1 MITYKWR
8 ITEHKYAYICNSDG
22 NTPFIRLAK
31 CDDTCYITKG
41 NTYCRSNSNVA
52 KFSSDDKISRQVY
65 SMSEAVYARLF
76 DEMKELIATDDDGKT
91 MKILDYHY
99 YWNIDNDNC
108 SLVQYGYKGNEGL
121 PGKDGRGI
129 ANITSAYTNGDLI
142 MHIQY
147 TDGQEDNFPLPVGH
161 DGAPGKD
168 GEKGNDGNNSST
180 IIEIN
185 NAKSELEDIRIN
197 ELSAITQTLNRLL
210 DKSKDELEK
219 TKEDLSGITD
229 SVGTVSSVTLNLSGY
244 TYELNKFIGASAMTK
259 TEFSREISAVDGR
272 IEEIGSR
279 VDVINNTVTDYNK
292 RVDLVEGKLS
302 TTLSKFDETKNQL
315 NAFQQEYDVVNNK
328 LSQVVS
334 ELTNNGDISFSEIY
348 QTAHQLGL
356 LVSNHD
362 KDNPIMAEIIA
373 QINSSGSS
381 ILISADKIVISGE
394 TIAKKLN
401 AVDVTIN
408 GGYSRFNRDGSG
420 YLANENIFW
429 NSNGDLTIKKDVKI
443 EGVLTVGDVANG
455 LKDEDVT
462 LCGNDP
468 RYNCV
473 FKKNGSGYLGGGA
486 IAWTSSGDTFI
497 TGNLIIG
504 GAAKE
509 DMVNYINGTNLNLG
523 QGTSNFN
530 KDGSGS
536 LAGGMITWNNKQE
549 MKIKAKV
556 TITGTDD
563 TSGSGITDNIIAALN
578 TKDLVIN
585 NGASKFSA
593 DGSGYLANK
602 AINWKTDGTLS
613 IDANINAKGGKI
625 GGWTINENTLISM
638 GDDENNII
646 LDGGK
651 NRITIKSLKINEG
664 GFIGDGFIRN
674 PDNGAIIN
682 ISSNEGVVKVY
693 GNTNDSKDCG
703 ALISSNGIFSNC
715 PGICI
720 EVKSENTSDGLGY
733 YNYNSYAG
741 ISACLSGSFDV
752 EDDGK
757 KFTAG
762 IYGRGYMSTNSFGGY
777 FDKLKVAGLILRTL
791 IISNTEYR
799 GIFYQAPLIYF
810 LTYDCTFVLGES
822 FTGSFNGRDYDDEYR
837 ETVYMPGIKY
847 CPLGLFIRIA
857 NIGTVPMNIYAT
869 TESAFGNNAFDPD
882 SITEYLFYDDNS
894 AANKITCN
902 NGNVLEFVCVKHIVT
917 TKIQKVWHVSRIYV

>member
-549 MKIKAKV
+549 MKIKANV
-556 TITGTDD
+556 TIIGTDN
-563 TSGSGITDNIIAALN
+563 TSGSGITDSVIAALT
-578 TKDLVIN
+578 TKNLVIN
-585 NGASKFSA
+585 GGASLFNANGSGQLANGAIMWDENGNIWGENKA
-593 DGSGYLANK
+593 WYLNQDGSGGFAKNRLTWNEK
-602 AINWKTDGTLS
+602 GVLTVL
-613 IDANINAKGGKI
+613 NAKLTKVIIDGAIKTPFHDGYYTLGNNWVSTVGLQDNNNVVIPGDKGWNLNVNIPFTHEYNGFRTIIMNDDWGGDKTGGAWSVDAPTDYYFYEDGSPKKTLKLMPYTGVEMIGYGDTKTNTFKGWIILNRIENLSNRGFPFYVCFYGIVRNGKI
-625 GGWTINENTLISM
+625 KKLKKY
-638 GDDENNII
+638 DDSNI
-646 LDGGK
+646 
-651 NRITIKSLKINEG
+651 TVS
-664 GFIGDGFIRN
+664 N
-674 PDNGAIIN
+674 PDT
-682 ISSNEGVVKVY
+682 SEYKV
-693 GNTNDSKDCG
+693 
-703 ALISSNGIFSNC
+703 
-715 PGICI
+715 
-720 EVKSENTSDGLGY
+720 
-733 YNYNSYAG
+733 
-741 ISACLSGSFDV
+741 SFDQ
-752 EDDGK
+752 
-757 KFTAG
+757 
-762 IYGRGYMSTNSFGGY
+762 GYWTNVDNY
-777 FDKLKVAGLILRTL
+777 MV
-791 IISNTEYR
+791 
-799 GIFYQAPLIYF
+799 F
-810 LTYDCTFVLGES
+810 LTGEAEDRTQLHIS
-822 FTGSFNGRDYDDEYR
+822 IYEKTVDYF
-837 ETVYMPGIKY
+837 TVYCGP
-847 CPLGLFIRIA
+847 
-857 NIGTVPMNIYAT
+857 
-869 TESAFGNNAFDPD
+869 
-882 SITEYLFYDDNS
+882 
-894 AANKITCN
+894 N
-902 NGNVLEFVCVKHIVT
+902 NGDFQFMVVNVSGAYLN
-917 TKIQKVWHVSRIYV
+917 

>member
-244 TYELNKFIGASAMTK
+244 TYEFNKFIGASAMTK

-420 YLANENIFW
+420 YLAKENIFW
-429 NSNGDLTIKKDVKI
+429 DSDGNLTIKKDVKI

-523 QGTSNFN
+523 QGTSSFN

-536 LAGGMITWNNKQE
+536 LAGGMITWNNKRE
-549 MKIKAKV
+549 MTIKASVKID
-556 TITGTDD
+556 TTDD
-563 TSGSGITDNIIAALN
+563 TTGSGITDNIIAALSA
-578 TKDLVIN
+578 KDLVIN
-585 NGASKFSA
+585 GGASRFFASGAGWLAKKAIRWDEDGNIWSENEA
-593 DGSGYLANK
+593 WYLKQDGSGKFAKGKLTWNEKGTLTVTDSNLTNVIINGVIKTPFHDGYYVLGGSDDHVIVETPGLQNNNNIVIPGSGGDWVKIPFDSGYSGFRAIVMNDDWKGVKATGAWDLTAPNGKYYYEDGAAKSKITLLPHTGVEMIGYGDTKDKDLKGWIILNRIEIKGDRGFPFYVCFCGIVNSEGTLIKSKKCNEDNDVTVTKRTETRSEYVVRFKKPWSDANNYMVFLTGQEKEKVQLCASIYEKERGYFVVYCGPDDGGFQFMVVNVSSAYLA
-602 AINWKTDGTLS
+602 
-613 IDANINAKGGKI
+613 
-625 GGWTINENTLISM
+625 
-638 GDDENNII
+638 
-646 LDGGK
+646 
-651 NRITIKSLKINEG
+651 
-664 GFIGDGFIRN
+664 
-674 PDNGAIIN
+674 
-682 ISSNEGVVKVY
+682 
-693 GNTNDSKDCG
+693 
-703 ALISSNGIFSNC
+703 
-715 PGICI
+715 
-720 EVKSENTSDGLGY
+720 
-733 YNYNSYAG
+733 
-741 ISACLSGSFDV
+741 
-752 EDDGK
+752 
-757 KFTAG
+757 
-762 IYGRGYMSTNSFGGY
+762 
-777 FDKLKVAGLILRTL
+777 
-791 IISNTEYR
+791 
-799 GIFYQAPLIYF
+799 
-810 LTYDCTFVLGES
+810 
-822 FTGSFNGRDYDDEYR
+822 
-837 ETVYMPGIKY
+837 
-847 CPLGLFIRIA
+847 
-857 NIGTVPMNIYAT
+857 
-869 TESAFGNNAFDPD
+869 
-882 SITEYLFYDDNS
+882 
-894 AANKITCN
+894 
-902 NGNVLEFVCVKHIVT
+902 
-917 TKIQKVWHVSRIYV
+917 

>member
-65 SMSEAVYARLF
+65 SMSEADYAKLF

-129 ANITSAYTNGDLI
+129 VNITSAYTNGDLI
-142 MHIQY
+142 MRIQY

-168 GEKGNDGNNSST
+168 GEKGNDGSNSST

-197 ELSAITQTLNRLL
+197 ELSAITQTLKGLL
-210 DKSKDELEK
+210 DKSKDELNK

-229 SVGTVSSVTLNLSGY
+229 SVGAVSSITLNLSGY
-244 TYELNKFIGASAMTK
+244 TYELNKFIDASAMTK
-259 TEFSREISAVDGR
+259 TEFSQEISAIDGR

-328 LSQVVS
+328 LSQVVA

-348 QTAHQLGL
+348 QTTHQLGL
-356 LVSNHD
+356 LVSNND
-362 KDNPIMAEIIA
+362 KDNPIWAAIVA

-394 TIAKKLN
+394 TIAEKLN

-408 GGYSRFNRDGSG
+408 GGYSRFNKDGSG
-420 YLANENIFW
+420 YLAKENIFW
-429 NSNGDLTIKKDVKI
+429 DSDGNLTIKKDVKI

-536 LAGGMITWNNKQE
+536 LAGGMITWDNKQNME
-549 MKIKAKV
+549 IKGNVKIS
-556 TITGTDD
+556 GTDD
-563 TSGSGITDNIIAALN
+563 TSGSGITDSIIAALS
-578 TKDLVIN
+578 TKDLEIN
-585 NGASKFSA
+585 GGASRFNA
-593 DGSGYLANK
+593 DGSGWLAKKSISWLSN
-602 AINWKTDGTLS
+602 GTLT
-613 IDANINAKGGKI
+613 INADINANGGTI
-625 GGWTINENTLISM
+625 GGWTIGDGKLTAVDSNEAR
-638 GDDENNII
+638 GFI
-646 LDGGK
+646 LDGK
-651 NRITIKSLKINEG
+651 NQKLTIYNDYVSPNTFTNNSMYKPELGSIITMDTHEGILKVTANNYEYKGYGSYISG
-664 GFIGDGFIRN
+664 MGIYS
-674 PDNGAIIN
+674 N
-682 ISSNEGVVKVY
+682 I
-693 GNTNDSKDCG
+693 
-703 ALISSNGIFSNC
+703 NGIKEMVIGASASLLYRNNYHC
-715 PGICI
+715 YASICASSRKTI
-720 EVKSENTSDGLGY
+720 EDIQPNDRLAS
-733 YNYNSYAG
+733 
-741 ISACLSGSFDV
+741 
-752 EDDGK
+752 
-757 KFTAG
+757 
-762 IYGRGYMSTNSFGGY
+762 IYGQSESYGIFGGL
-777 FDKLKVAGLILRTL
+777 FDNLKASGLIMETL
-791 IISNTEYR
+791 II
-799 GIFYQAPLIYF
+799 
-810 LTYDCTFVLGES
+810 
-822 FTGSFNGRDYDDEYR
+822 DDD
-837 ETVYMPGIKY
+837 TLKY
-847 CPLGLFIRIA
+847 ALGLIGGRADVIFLNDIKSTIIFGTISNKTVEVHLPPIDDIPIGTFIRVIQCGYKGYLKLLGHR
-857 NIGTVPMNIYAT
+857 GTALN
-869 TESAFGNNAFDPD
+869 GG
-882 SITEYLFYDDNS
+882 ITPSNDIFYDDYSVN
-894 AANKITCN
+894 ADYVCEDGHVLDLICLKYNGKKIW
-902 NGNVLEFVCVKHIVT
+902 FVCRVHFKN
-917 TKIQKVWHVSRIYV
+917 

>member
-429 NSNGDLTIKKDVKI
+429 NSDGDLTIKKDVKI

-549 MKIKAKV
+549 MKIKANV

-563 TSGSGITDNIIAALN
+563 TSGSGITDSIIAALN
-578 TKDLVIN
+578 TKDLIIN

-593 DGSGYLANK
+593 DGSGYLANN
-602 AINWKTDGTLS
+602 AINWKADGTLS
-613 IDANINAKGGKI
+613 ISANINANGGTI
-625 GGWTINENTLISM
+625 GGWVVSGNTLLSNIN
-638 GDDENNII
+638 DYYNNIT
-646 LDGGK
+646 LDGEK
-651 NRITIKSLKINEG
+651 RKITITCSAINYNYGSVAGKILHPEYG
-664 GFIGDGFIRN
+664 CDIHLD
-674 PDNGAIIN
+674 
-682 ISSNEGVVKVY
+682 SYEGVIKA
-693 GNTNDSKDCG
+693 TNSLSKIGTADQY
-703 ALISSNGIFSNC
+703 LSFISSNGIFVN
-715 PGICI
+715 
-720 EVKSENTSDGLGY
+720 N
-733 YNYNSYAG
+733 AG
-741 ISACLSGSFDV
+741 IQTEGISNLNCAAIVAVGHATIENPFGTIRSGENYV
-752 EDDGK
+752 
-757 KFTAG
+757 AG
-762 IYGRGYMSTNSFGGY
+762 VYGEAQSVSKYNVYAFGGY
-777 FDKLKVAGLILRTL
+777 FKQLKALGLNYQVFKAKDSDISINNYGDTFNSTQYIFQNNGVISLPHSSFCPMGHFLR
-791 IISNTEYR
+791 ISNVGDSGKIVQIKLDYNDTATAIRVGNNEYSYYEL
-799 GIFYQAPLIYF
+799 GGGQTIELIFLKNEA
-810 LTYDCTFVLGES
+810 LTTRYTH
-822 FTGSFNGRDYDDEYR
+822 TW
-837 ETVYMPGIKY
+837 
-847 CPLGLFIRIA
+847 
-857 NIGTVPMNIYAT
+857 
-869 TESAFGNNAFDPD
+869 FGN
-882 SITEYLFYDDNS
+882 TY
-894 AANKITCN
+894 
-902 NGNVLEFVCVKHIVT
+902 
-917 TKIQKVWHVSRIYV
+917 